1 MKILI
6 ADDELFF
13 RTFIKDMLERAGLEV
28 VGTAKDGTEAIEM
41 ARELRPDVV
50 ILDVV
55 MPGMNGLEAAKKLCS
70 SGLPLH
76 VVMLSSVGH
85 GTIVTEALAAGASA
99 YINKPPTEEEVLDVI
114 ENLGP
119 VGGTGEKS
127 S

>member
-6 ADDELFF
+6 ADDEVFF
-13 RTFIKDMLERAGLEV
+13 RTFIKDMLERAGQEV
-28 VGTAKDGTEAIEM
+28 VGTAKDGAEAVEM

-85 GTIVTEALAAGASA
+85 GTVVAEALAAGASA
-99 YINKPPTEEEVLDVI
+99 YIDKPPREEEVLEVL

-119 VGGTGEKS
+119 VSGRE
-127 S
+127 